1 MRKPTL
7 EQRIARLEKLLNGK
21 VKKFHKFESR
31 ADDIYEMAQDWF
43 TSQEWDEDDYWVK
56 AAGGKYDFV
65 QDVANKAADPVVDAC
80 CDVIGADTDSSERDI
95 VENAL
100 AEAAD
105 IALSDPGYFDD
116 DDDFD
121 YDDEDDDDW
130 DEDDEM
136 DECRGRSCESRKRR
150 TESRRSP
157 RRARNEDVKRLPNG
171 VNADR
176 VSDVLTGWAGTDWHR
191 PQDAID
197 KLDRE
202 GILEDATNRWY
213 PTVADVAEAIE
224 LCWDDSIGAVGKGA
238 ARFFMGNI
246 GGKMKCSLTLFP
258 TTGGDSRA
266 RNIVLKFD
274 WPMSIDEM

>member
-1 MRKPTL
+1 MHKLTF

-21 VKKFHKFESR
+21 VKKYRKFESR
-31 ADDIYEMAQDWF
+31 ADDIDEMAHDWF
-43 TSQEWDEDDYWVK
+43 VSQEWDEDDYWVK

-65 QDVANKAADPVVDAC
+65 QDVANKEADPIVDAC
-80 CDVIGADTDSSERDI
+80 CDAIGVDSDSPERDI
-95 VENAL
+95 VESAL
-100 AEAAD
+100 AVAAD
-105 IALSDPGYFDD
+105 IALYDPGYWD

-121 YDDEDDDDW
+121 YDDEDDD
-130 DEDDEM
+130 EM
-136 DECRGRSCESRKRR
+136 YERRGRSCESHKRR
-150 TESRRSP
+150 TESKRSLRRT
-157 RRARNEDVKRLPNG
+157 RNEDVKRLPNG

-213 PTVADVAEAIE
+213 PTVIDVAEAIE
-224 LCWDDSIGAVGKGA
+224 LCWNDPIGAVGKGA

-246 GGKMKCSLTLFP
+246 GGEMKCSLTLFP